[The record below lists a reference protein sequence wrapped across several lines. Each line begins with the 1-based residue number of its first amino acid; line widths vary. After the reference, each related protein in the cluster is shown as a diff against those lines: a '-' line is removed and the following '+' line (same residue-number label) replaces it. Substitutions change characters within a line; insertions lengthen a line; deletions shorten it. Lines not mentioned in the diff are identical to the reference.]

1 MDEITYQE
9 LINKFNGLSQKVFA
23 LARTMDQFHKRNA
36 VPGELPL
43 PVLAIAKE
51 FLSNASFTIDAI
63 SDKMDG
69 EKEEMDE
76 YLADCGHD
84 CQ

>member
-51 FLSNASFTIDAI
+51 FLSNTSFPTMIFCRLPFLSCVGMRPASR
-63 SDKMDG
+63 
-69 EKEEMDE
+69 
-76 YLADCGHD
+76 
-84 CQ
+84 